1 VAERYALTLAPSATI
16 AARLWARA
24 PSTAD
29 RPLLAFGAPRFP
41 RRAGLLPL
49 PASAS
54 EVRTASR
61 SVPGAT
67 LRLGAAAS
75 ESYLKAAST
84 AQYHILHF
92 ATHALVDDESL
103 DRTALVLSAGD
114 GQDGLVSPAEL
125 AALRLD
131 ADLVVLS
138 GCRTA
143 RGVVFSG
150 EGVQGLANP
159 LLAAG
164 TRSVLATLWS
174 VGDRDAARLVGAFYR
189 EVAGGATVGDAL
201 AKAKRAAITRGDD
214 PAVWAAFVLVGNP
227 SVRPPLPPADPP
239 GRWWSA
245 ALVVPASGVLVSV
258 ALAMLA
264 WSSLRRRR
272 KA

>member
-1 VAERYALTLAPSATI
+1 
-16 AARLWARA
+16 
-24 PSTAD
+24 
-29 RPLLAFGAPRFP
+29 
-41 RRAGLLPL
+41 L
-49 PASAS
+49 PASAG

-61 SVPGAT
+61 SAPGAT
-67 LRLGAAAS
+67 LRLGDAAS
-75 ESYLKAAST
+75 ESYLKAAGT
-84 AQYHILHF
+84 AQYHIIHF
-92 ATHALVDDESL
+92 ATHAVVDDESL

-125 AALRLD
+125 AALDLD

-159 LLAAG
+159 LIAAG

-174 VGDRDAARLVGAFYR
+174 VGDRDAARMVEAFYR
-189 EVAGGATVGDAL
+189 AVAGGLNVGDAL
-201 AKAKRAAITRGDD
+201 AEAKRGAIARGIE

-227 SVRPPLPPADPP
+227 SVRPPLPPAPP
-239 GRWWSA
+239 RAGPWSA
-245 ALVVPASGVLVSV
+245 ALLSPASGVLVSL
-258 ALAMLA
+258 ALILLA